1 MRTFRS
7 AAVAGL
13 AVAAALTA
21 GTALPGLAA
30 DSASVSR
37 VPATEAQA
45 AAVSEALA
53 QQDAALAAAR
63 AAALRAQ
70 QAAARAAVRAVVARP
85 VARPAVKVAAKPAA
99 KPAVRRVVKV
109 AAKPVA
115 KPVAAVVETAAQRG
129 QRVLASLHY
138 DWQALGYR
146 FVFLPGQKGLLGM
159 TSGADKTVTIYVRS
173 TQSDLILAH
182 TIAHELGHV
191 LDFTRGTADRR
202 STYLR
207 IRGLNPNLAWFGCSG
222 CTDYATPAGDWA
234 EVFAYYLAGPGDFRS
249 QMQSAPTAGQ
259 LLQLGALFRS

>member
-1 MRTFRS
+1 MRTSRT

-13 AVAAALTA
+13 VVAAALTA

-30 DSASVSR
+30 DSASDSR

-85 VARPAVKVAAKPAA
+85 VARPAVKVAAKPA
-99 KPAVRRVVKV
+99 VRRVVKA

-202 STYLR
+202 SAYLR